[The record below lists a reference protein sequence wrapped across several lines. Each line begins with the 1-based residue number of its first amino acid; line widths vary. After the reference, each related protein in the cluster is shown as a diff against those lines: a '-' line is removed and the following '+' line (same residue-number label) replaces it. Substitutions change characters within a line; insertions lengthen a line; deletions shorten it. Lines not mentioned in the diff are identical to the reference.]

1 MTMLQEP
8 ITARPVGLR
17 RKIDTE
23 TGRVLSRANTPWKC
37 ADPEEKVD
45 PIIFDD
51 SARDDQKRDAL
62 KLCAQCPVR
71 ETCLEVG
78 NSVRGY
84 GIWGGYQL
92 DGGVI
97 VSGAENYLTVPTSE
111 DDPFVDE
118 YEPGDYTADPELLAS

>member
-1 MTMLQEP
+1 M
-8 ITARPVGLR
+8 
-17 RKIDTE
+17 
-23 TGRVLSRANTPWKC
+23 
-37 ADPEEKVD
+37 
-45 PIIFDD
+45 
-51 SARDDQKRDAL
+51 
-62 KLCAQCPVR
+62 R

-118 YEPGDYTADPELLAS
+118 YDPGDSTADPELLAS